1 MKTCLCFME
10 NPWPKAGVQ
19 EELFWDDLPHLDWQH
34 GCFQA
39 GLGLRD
45 FSEADQEKGKEK
57 AANLKWAMRSTRFSR
72 YLTLLSLSPY
82 KVVATK

>member
-1 MKTCLCFME
+1 ME
-10 NPWPKAGVQ
+10 NPWPKPGMQ
-19 EELFWDDLPHLDWQH
+19 EELFWDDLSHLGWEQ

-45 FSEADQEKGKEK
+45 FSEANQEKGMEK
-57 AANLKWAMRSTRFSR
+57 VSNLKWAGFSR

-82 KVVATK
+82 KVVAK

>member
-1 MKTCLCFME
+1 ME
-10 NPWPKAGVQ
+10 
-19 EELFWDDLPHLDWQH
+19 EELFWDDLSHLGWEQ

-45 FSEADQEKGKEK
+45 FSEANQEKGK
-57 AANLKWAMRSTRFSR
+57 ASNLKWAMRSTGFSR

-82 KVVATK
+82 KVVAK